1 MTGLFLSQF
10 DECMESGK
18 YLSKITSDRE
28 AAIEFGVNS
37 TPTLFLNGV
46 NIGGLK
52 EYGYYRVRLEEA
64 LNEVD
69 G

>member
-1 MTGLFLSQF
+1 
-10 DECMESGK
+10 MESGK

>member
-1 MTGLFLSQF
+1 MTGLFMTQY
-10 DECMESGK
+10 DECMDSSK
-18 YLSKITSDRE
+18 YFEKITADRE
-28 AAIEFGVNS
+28 AAIELGVNS
-37 TPTLFLNGV
+37 TPTLFLNGE

-64 LNEVD
+64 LAEVD